1 MRIQF
6 YEDGNLIKTWHNVNP
21 ALHFIP
27 QNGDDVL
34 LHFGDYGEEERL
46 YTVYSREISGTSMD
60 VLKINV
66 AQLYSEESDKEEDSK
81 EMWQNQ
87 WLYRY

>member
-6 YEDGNLIKTWHNVNP
+6 YEKERLIKTWHNVNP

-34 LHFGDYGEEERL
+34 LHFGDYNEEERL
-46 YTVYSREISGTSMD
+46 YTVCNRTISGTSMD
-60 VLKINV
+60 VLKIQV
-66 AQLYSEESDKEEDSK
+66 AQLYVEDKPDKEGTV
-81 EMWQNQ
+81 WQNQ
-87 WLYRY
+87 MLDKY